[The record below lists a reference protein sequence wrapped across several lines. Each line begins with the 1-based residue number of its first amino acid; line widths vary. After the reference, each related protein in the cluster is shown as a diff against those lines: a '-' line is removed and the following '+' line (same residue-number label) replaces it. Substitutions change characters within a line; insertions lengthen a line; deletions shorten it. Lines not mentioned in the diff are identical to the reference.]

1 MPLYITT
8 HEVVGVWVSR
18 YMHKQSK
25 MLAGKQSRGQTYIP
39 TDKYRQIADGLVDPE
54 GQIDMKSDENMRQ

>member
-1 MPLYITT
+1 
-8 HEVVGVWVSR
+8 
-18 YMHKQSK
+18 MHKQSK